1 MKAKAIFAVI
11 MAVAILGAAVLVLP
25 GCNALVDE
33 QQAQAARLQ
42 AEAELARAEA
52 ARERVAAEAEADRV
66 KAQAEAEAQRQR
78 AAAEKAQAEADAYQK
93 RVQAD
98 TSAAAERSAL
108 RQLERDAAHERTL
121 ELLPFVLLIVGV
133 VAVGALAVMALV
145 GKLQRK
151 PEPDPILTFLLQQQN
166 RRLQEL
172 ERVAYHQIA
181 MEQRRLL
188 GVGSGPIVVY
198 DGEGRVIGD
207 E

>member
-11 MAVAILGAAVLVLP
+11 LAAAILGAAALVLP
-25 GCNALVDE
+25 GCNALANRDNV
-33 QQAQAARLQ
+33 AANRLD
-42 AEAELARAEA
+42 AEA
-52 ARERVAAEAEADRV
+52 ALERAQADRARAAAEAETAMARAVAD
-66 KAQAEAEAQRQR
+66 AEAQRAR
-78 AAAEKAQAEADAYQK
+78 AQAEKAQAEADAYQK

-172 ERVAYHQIA
+172 ERAAYHQIA